1 MCNKK
6 YEEYLRRCDDDGLIY
21 NHTSGFWSS
30 EKEKERRRRTMTFF
44 IFPFPSSSYLFRATP
59 LWYYYIIINKKK

>member
-1 MCNKK
+1 M
-6 YEEYLRRCDDDGLIY
+6 IY

-59 LWYYYIIINKKK
+59 LVLLYYY